1 MLMKHRHRHRV
12 PPDVRLGKRADG
24 GAGEAAAPMIVHVRS
39 QLVASEPIDL
49 VFFDTVEDHLVAER
63 NAVGRTRV
71 GAFTANFAEVIDAD
85 IHGRVGN
92 ERQVG

>member
-1 MLMKHRHRHRV
+1 MKHRHRHRV
-12 PPDVRLGKRADG
+12 PPDIRLGKRADS
-24 GAGEAAAPMIVHVRS
+24 GAGEAATPVIVHVGS
-39 QLVASEPIDL
+39 ELVASEPIDL

-71 GAFTANFAEVIDAD
+71 GAFTANFAEVFDAD
-85 IHGRVGN
+85 IHRLIGN